1 MPGRDVL
8 ASFREG
14 APHIFPSLLRC
25 DFGNLEREVRELEEA
40 GITALHLDVMDG
52 LFVPNLTYGMPLVET
67 FRRLTELPLDVH
79 LMIEQPQRYLQQFAD
94 AGADVI
100 TVHVEACEDVAG
112 VLGTIQQMGLG
123 AGLALNPSTP
133 FETLEPGLAACDM
146 VLIMSVEAGFGGQEF
161 NPVALERLQM
171 LRDRSDQDWLLQV
184 DGGVNAETIADCV
197 AAGAHTLVV
206 GSAIFNQRPY
216 REEVERLK
224 KLAAEADQ

>member
-14 APHIFPSLLRC
+14 APHILPSLLRC

-100 TVHVEACEDVAG
+100 TVHVEACEDVAE

>member
-52 LFVPNLTYGMPLVET
+52 LFVPNLTYGMPLVEA

-112 VLGTIQQMGLG
+112 VLGTIQQMGLA

-161 NPVALERLQM
+161 NPVALERLRM
-171 LRDRSDQDWLLQV
+171 LRDRSDQDWILQV

-197 AAGAHTLVV
+197 A
-206 GSAIFNQRPY
+206 
-216 REEVERLK
+216 
-224 KLAAEADQ
+224 

>member
-112 VLGTIQQMGLG
+112 VLDTIQQMGLG

-133 FETLEPGLAACDM
+133 LETLEPGLAACDM

-161 NPVALERLQM
+161 NPVALERLRM
-171 LRDRSDQDWLLQV
+171 LRDRSDQDWILQV
-184 DGGVNAETIADCV
+184 DGGVNAETIAGCV

>member
-52 LFVPNLTYGMPLVET
+52 LFVPNLTYGMPLVEA

-100 TVHVEACEDVAG
+100 TVHVEACEDVAR

-161 NPVALERLQM
+161 NPVALKRLRM

-216 REEVERLK
+216 REEVKRLK

>member
-52 LFVPNLTYGMPLVET
+52 LFVPNLTYGMPLVAA

-79 LMIEQPQRYLQQFAD
+79 LMIEKPERYLQQFAD

-100 TVHVEACEDVAG
+100 TVHVETCEDVPG
-112 VLGTIQQMGLG
+112 VLGSIQQMGLG

-133 FETLEPGLAACDM
+133 LESLEPGLAACDM
-146 VLIMSVEAGFGGQEF
+146 VLVMSVEAGFGGQEF
-161 NPVALERLQM
+161 NPVALERLRM
-171 LRDRSDQDWLLQV
+171 LRDRSDQDWILQV

-216 REEVERLK
+216 GEEVERLK
-224 KLAAEADQ
+224 NLAIAADQ

>member
-8 ASFREG
+8 ASFRDG

-52 LFVPNLTYGMPLVET
+52 LFVPNLTYGMPLVAA

-100 TVHVEACEDVAG
+100 TVHVEACEDVAE
-112 VLGTIQQMGLG
+112 VLGSIQQMGLG

-133 FETLEPGLAACDM
+133 LETLEPGLTACDL

-161 NPVALERLQM
+161 NPVALERLRM
-171 LRDRSDQDWLLQV
+171 LRDRSDQDWILQV

-197 AAGAHTLVV
+197 AAGADALVV
-206 GSAIFNQRPY
+206 GSAIFSQRPY
-216 REEVERLK
+216 SEEVERLK
-224 KLAAEADQ
+224 NLAVAADQ

>member
-1 MPGRDVL
+1 MRGSDVL
-8 ASFREG
+8 KSFREG

-52 LFVPNLTYGMPLVET
+52 LFVPNLTYGMPLVAA
-67 FRRLTELPLDVH
+67 FRQLTDLPVDVH
-79 LMIEQPQRYLQQFAD
+79 LMIERPERYLQQFAD

-112 VLGTIQQMGLG
+112 VLGNIQELGLG

-133 FETLEPGLAACDM
+133 LEALEAGLSTCDM
-146 VLIMSVEAGFGGQEF
+146 VLVMSVEAGFGGQEF
-161 NPVALERLQM
+161 NPIALQRLQV
-171 LRDRSDQDWLLQV
+171 LRDRSDQDWILQV
-184 DGGVNAETIADCV
+184 DGGVNAETIAACV
-197 AAGAHTLVV
+197 AAGAETLVV

-216 REEVERLK
+216 AGEVERLK
-224 KLAAEADQ
+224 NLASGADQ